1 MSWLDDKLNEY
12 FAWMRNNTIAK
23 EDPLTGWSSI
33 STPFTG
39 LFNDNIQIYAKRENG
54 EIILSDD
61 GETLDNLSLS
71 GFEISK
77 SPQRKQ
83 YIDNILHNYGVT
95 LNGTELTIRTKDS
108 DFPIQKHNLISAI
121 AEIGDLSVLAK
132 HTVASMFKEDVQNY
146 LIEQNIIYTPQF
158 IAKGATGLE
167 FMFDFQIAGKEKE
180 IVIKPFN
187 VLTQSMVERF
197 LFSWDDIRIVREKQS
212 QKKLEG
218 IAMINDTN
226 TNPKEELIS
235 ALESKNASVV
245 LWSQRHTPSSIQKLH
260 IN

>member
-12 FAWMRNNTIAK
+12 FAWMRDNTIAK
-23 EDPLTGWSSI
+23 EDPLTGWSVI

-61 GETLDNLSLS
+61 GETLENLSLA
-71 GFEISK
+71 GLDISR
-77 SPQRKQ
+77 SQQRKQ
-83 YIDNILHNYGVT
+83 YFDLILHNYGVI
-95 LNGTELTIRTKDS
+95 LNGAELTIKAREN
-108 DFPIQKHNLISAI
+108 DFPRQKHNLISAI
-121 AEIGDLSVLAK
+121 AEIGDMSVMAK

-146 LIEQNIIYTPQF
+146 LDEQNIIYTPQF
-158 IAKGATGLE
+158 IAKGSTGLE

-187 VLTQSMVERF
+187 MLTQGMVERF
-197 LFSWDDIRIVREKQS
+197 LFGWDDIRAVREKQS

-218 IAMINDTN
+218 IAIINDTS
-226 TNPKEELIS
+226 TDPKPELIG
-235 ALESKNASVV
+235 ALESKRANVI
-245 LWSQRHTPSSIQKLH
+245 LWSQRHTSLSQQKLKAS
-260 IN
+260 